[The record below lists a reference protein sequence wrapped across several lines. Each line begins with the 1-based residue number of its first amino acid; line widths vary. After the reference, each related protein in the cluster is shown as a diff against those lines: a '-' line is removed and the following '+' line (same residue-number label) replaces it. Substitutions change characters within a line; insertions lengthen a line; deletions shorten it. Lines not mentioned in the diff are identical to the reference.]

1 MKEKQH
7 LHTQMQLLNWE
18 EIEKMIKD
26 NIVTSDC
33 AETFFITGVAPGISN
48 RYLNLQKENGVR
60 NKNFLFFTIFESIE
74 KLGLIFVC
82 R

>member
-60 NKNFLFFTIFESIE
+60 NKNFLFLQFLNRLKS
-74 KLGLIFVC
+74 
-82 R
+82 